1 MFSKSHVQRII
12 DGLQLGD
19 CGREKYKIVIMTILL
34 VSVVGI
40 LSYFHIYLKKGII
53 FTHFFYIP
61 VVLAT
66 FWWRRKG
73 LLLVAALGGILI
85 ASSLLFLKA
94 DLVNNVI
101 RAFMFLVM
109 GSVVTFLSE
118 WIAIKEESMKQSE
131 ERFRTLFENIGDGVA
146 IFKAQNDG
154 NDFSFL
160 DFNKAGE
167 SIDKIKRH
175 DVIGR
180 SVVDIFPDIKKF
192 GLFDVLQTVWKSGVS
207 QHYPVTHYK
216 DERITVWRDNFVYKL
231 PSGEIVAVYRDI
243 TERKQMEE
251 ALRESEQW
259 LYTVL
264 EGSPIP
270 TFVINRDH
278 TVQYWNKALEEL
290 SGTSAHKTIGTKEP
304 WKAVY
309 HEERPTLADLLV
321 DERFSELPKWYSDK
335 FHESPLIKEAY
346 EAIDFFPNLGDTGK
360 WLRSTASILRNS
372 TGQIVGAIETLEDI
386 TDRKNAEDSLHEH
399 AEALERSNQ
408 ELEKFAYVASHDLQ
422 EPLRMVSSYMQLLSR
437 RYTGKID
444 ADADEFISF
453 AVDGAKRMQIL
464 INDLL
469 AYSRIGTR
477 GREFEPVPCEELLNL
492 ALANLMTVIE
502 ETGSVVTH
510 DTLPTV
516 LADKTQLVQ
525 LFQNLISNAIKFRSD
540 KQPHVHVSAE
550 NKENTWIFSVKDN
563 GIGIDPR
570 YGDRIFE
577 VFQRLHGRGH
587 YSGTGIGLA
596 ICKKIVER
604 HGGWIRV
611 QSEEGEGA
619 IFYFSLPVIQH
630 ISIEE

>member
-12 DGLQLGD
+12 EGMQLGE
-19 CGREKYKIVIMTILL
+19 CGRERYKTLIMTILL
-34 VSVVGI
+34 LTVVGI
-40 LSYFHIYLKKGII
+40 LSYFHIYLKQGII

-61 VVLAT
+61 VILAT
-66 FWWRRKG
+66 FWWRRTG
-73 LLLVAALGGILI
+73 LLLVLGLGGLLI
-85 ASSLLFLKA
+85 ISSLVFLRA
-94 DLVNNVI
+94 DLLNNVI
-101 RAFMFLVM
+101 RSFMFLAV
-109 GSVVTFLSE
+109 GSVVAFLSE
-118 WIAIKEESMKQSE
+118 WITIKEETMKLSE

-146 IFKAQNDG
+146 IIKAENDG
-154 NDFSFL
+154 NDFTFL

-167 SIDKIKRH
+167 SIEKIKRE

-180 SVVDIFPDIKKF
+180 SVVDLFPGIKKF
-192 GLFDVLQTVWKSGVS
+192 GLFDVLQTVWKSGVP
-207 QHYPVTHYK
+207 QHFPMASYK
-216 DERITVWRDNFVYKL
+216 DEKITGWRDNFVYKI
-231 PSGEIVAVYRDI
+231 PSGEIVTVYRDE
-243 TERKQMEE
+243 TARKQMEE
-251 ALRESEQW
+251 TLRESEQW
-259 LYTVL
+259 LSTVL

-278 TVQYWNKALEEL
+278 TVQYWNKALEEM
-290 SGTSAHKTIGTKEP
+290 SGAAAQNVIGTKEP

-309 HEERPTLADLLV
+309 REERPTLADLLV

-346 EAIDFFPNLGDTGK
+346 EAIDFFPNLGDEGK
-360 WLRSTASILRNS
+360 WLRSTASILRDS

-386 TDRKNAEDSLHEH
+386 TDRKNAEDSIREH
-399 AEALERSNQ
+399 SEALERSNQ

-422 EPLRMVSSYMQLLSR
+422 EPLRMVTSYMQLFSR
-437 RYTGKID
+437 RYTGKMD

-469 AYSRIGTR
+469 SYSRIGTK
-477 GREFEPVPCEELLNL
+477 GREFTPVSCEEILDL
-492 ALANLMTVIE
+492 ALANLTTIIE

-525 LFQNLISNAIKFRSD
+525 LFQNLIGNAIKFRSD

-550 NKENTWIFSVKDN
+550 SKENMWIFSVKDN
-563 GIGIDPR
+563 GIGIHPR

-577 VFQRLHGRGH
+577 VFQRLHGRGQ

-604 HGGWIRV
+604 HGGRISV
-611 QSEEGEGA
+611 QSKEGEGA
-619 IFYFSLPVIQH
+619 TFYFSLPITQQ
-630 ISIEE
+630 ISI

>member
-1 MFSKSHVQRII
+1 MFSKSQVQRFV
-12 DGLQLGD
+12 DGLQLGE
-19 CGREKYKIVIMTILL
+19 CGREKYKIAIMTVLL
-34 VSVVGI
+34 VSVVVI

-61 VVLAT
+61 VILAT

-73 LLLVAALGGILI
+73 LLLVAGLGVLLI
-85 ASSLLFLKA
+85 ASSLFFLRA
-94 DLVNNVI
+94 DLINNVI
-101 RAFMFLVM
+101 RSFMFLAV

-118 WIAIKEESMKQSE
+118 WITIKEETMKQSE

-146 IFKAQNDG
+146 IFKAENDG
-154 NDFSFL
+154 NDFTFL

-167 SIDKIKRH
+167 SIEKITRH

-180 SVVDIFPDIKKF
+180 NIVDVFPGIKKF

-207 QHYPVTHYK
+207 QHYPVSFYK
-216 DERITVWRDNFVYKL
+216 DERITGWRDNFVYKL
-231 PSGEIVAVYRDI
+231 PSGEIVTVYRDE

-251 ALRESEQW
+251 ALRDSEQR
-259 LYTVL
+259 LKTVL

-270 TFVINRDH
+270 TFVIDRDH
-278 TVQYWNKALEEL
+278 RVQYWNKALEEL
-290 SGTSAHKTIGTKEP
+290 SGTGAQTVTGTKKP
-304 WKAVY
+304 WKALY
-309 HEERPTLADLLV
+309 NEERATLADLLV
-321 DERFSELPKWYSDK
+321 DERFSELSKWYSGK
-335 FHESPLIKEAY
+335 FHESQIITGAY
-346 EAIDFFPNLGDTGK
+346 EAIDFFPNLGDEGK
-360 WLRSTASILRNS
+360 WLRSTASILKS
-372 TGQIVGAIETLEDI
+372 SKGHIIGAIETFEDI
-386 TDRKNAEDSLHEH
+386 TDRKNAEDSLHERS
-399 AEALERSNQ
+399 EALERSNQ

-437 RYTGKID
+437 RYEGKID

-477 GREFEPVPCEELLNL
+477 GREFEPVPCEEVLGL
-492 ALANLMTVIE
+492 ALVNLLTVIE
-502 ETGSVVTH
+502 ETESVVTH
-510 DTLPTV
+510 DELPTV
-516 LADKTQLVQ
+516 MADKTQLVQ

-540 KQPHVHVSAE
+540 KQPRVHVSAKH
-550 NKENTWIFSVKDN
+550 KENEWIFSIKDN

-570 YGDRIFE
+570 YEDRIFE
-577 VFQRLHGRGH
+577 VFQRLHGRGQ

-604 HGGWIRV
+604 HGGLIRL

-619 IFYFSLPVIQH
+619 TFYFSLPGIQL
-630 ISIEE
+630 IQL

>member
-1 MFSKSHVQRII
+1 MFSKSQVQRVI
-12 DGLQLGD
+12 DGLQLGE
-19 CGREKYKIVIMTILL
+19 CGREKYKIIIMTILL
-34 VSVVGI
+34 LSVVGI
-40 LSYFHIYLKKGII
+40 LLYFHIYLKQGII

-73 LLLVAALGGILI
+73 LLLVAGLGGLLI
-85 ASSLLFLKA
+85 ASSLLFLRV
-94 DLVNNVI
+94 DLINNVM
-101 RAFMFLVM
+101 RSLMFLAV

-118 WIAIKEESMKQSE
+118 WIAIKEENMKQSE
-131 ERFRTLFENIGDGVA
+131 ERFRALFENIGDGVA
-146 IFKAQNDG
+146 IFKAENDG
-154 NDFSFL
+154 NDFTFL

-167 SIDKIKRH
+167 SIEKITRH

-180 SVVDIFPDIKKF
+180 NVVDLFPGIKKF

-207 QHYPVTHYK
+207 QHFPVALYK
-216 DERITVWRDNFVYKL
+216 DERITGWRDNFVYKL
-231 PSGEIVAVYRDI
+231 PSGEIVTVYRDE

-251 ALRESEQW
+251 ALRESEQE
-259 LYTVL
+259 LKTVL

-278 TVQYWNKALEEL
+278 IVQYWNKALEEL
-290 SGTSAHKTIGTKEP
+290 SGTRAHNVTGTKEH
-304 WKAVY
+304 WKALY
-309 HEERPTLADLLV
+309 NEERATLVDLLV
-321 DERFSELPKWYSDK
+321 DERFSELPKWYSGK
-335 FHESPLIKEAY
+335 FHESQIITGAY
-346 EAIDFFPNLGDTGK
+346 EAIDFFPNLGVEGK

-372 TGQIVGAIETLEDI
+372 KGHIVGAIETLEDI
-386 TDRKNAEDSLHEH
+386 TDRKNAEDSLHERT
-399 AEALERSNQ
+399 EDLERSNE

-437 RYTGKID
+437 RYGGKID
-444 ADADEFISF
+444 ADADEFIGF

-469 AYSRIGTR
+469 TYSRIGTR
-477 GREFEPVPCEELLNL
+477 GREFEPVPCEEVLGL
-492 ALANLMTVIE
+492 ALVNLLTVIE

-510 DTLPTV
+510 DELPTV

-525 LFQNLISNAIKFRSD
+525 LFQNLISNAIKFRSNE
-540 KQPHVHVSAE
+540 QPRVHVHADH
-550 NKENTWIFSVKDN
+550 KENEWIFSIKDN

-570 YGDRIFE
+570 YEDRIFE
-577 VFQRLHGRGH
+577 VFQRLHGRGQ

-604 HGGWIRV
+604 HGGSIRV
-611 QSEEGEGA
+611 QSEEGTGA
-619 IFYFSLPVIQH
+619 TFYFSLPEIQH
-630 ISIEE
+630 RSLSE

>member
-1 MFSKSHVQRII
+1 MFSKSQVQRVI
-12 DGLQLGD
+12 DGLQLGE

-40 LSYFHIYLKKGII
+40 VLYFHVYLKQGII

-61 VVLAT
+61 VILAT
-66 FWWRRKG
+66 FWWRRTG
-73 LLLVAALGGILI
+73 LMLVAGLGGLLI
-85 ASSLLFLKA
+85 ASSLFFLRA
-94 DLVNNVI
+94 DLINNVI
-101 RAFMFLVM
+101 RSFMFLAV

-118 WIAIKEESMKQSE
+118 WITIKEETMKQSE

-146 IFKAQNDG
+146 IFKVDNDG
-154 NDFSFL
+154 NDFTFL

-167 SIDKIKRH
+167 SIDKITRD

-180 SVVDIFPDIKKF
+180 NIVDVFPGIKKF

-207 QHYPVTHYK
+207 EDFPVAFYK
-216 DERITVWRDNFVYKL
+216 DERITGWRDNFVYKL
-231 PSGEIVAVYRDI
+231 PSGEIVTVYRDE

-259 LYTVL
+259 LKTVL

-270 TFVINRDH
+270 IFVISRDH
-278 TVQYWNKALEEL
+278 RVQYWNKALEEM
-290 SGTSAHKTIGTKEP
+290 SGTRAQNVLGTKEP

-477 GREFEPVPCEELLNL
+477 GHEFKPVPCEEILDL
-492 ALANLMTVIE
+492 ALANLLTVIE
-502 ETGSVVTH
+502 ETGAVVTH

-525 LFQNLISNAIKFRSD
+525 LFQNLIGNAIKFRSD
-540 KQPHVHVSAE
+540 QQPHIHVSAE
-550 NKENTWIFSVKDN
+550 NKENKWILSVKDN

-604 HGGWIRV
+604 HGGWIRL

-619 IFYFSLPVIQH
+619 TFYFSLPGTQH
-630 ISIEE
+630 ISL